1 MSLAAKL
8 PWTHRFAG
16 GYPGLSSQPLPTD
29 ADAIDYL
36 SRMAT
41 TDGAGVETGVAVAV
55 DAFFRDAKDSGV
67 LSSIRSSCILA
78 GARTLAG
85 ALVPLKNEGP
95 ELWAEQTPTINDAAD
110 GSAAE
115 WNASTLTMSNTAPT
129 TSIIRPRFDFN
140 VGFENGKQ
148 YRLSG
153 RLSGDLASIRNS
165 VFRMGNTGTS
175 IAFDPSSGLFDA
187 IGTASGGI
195 LPLLFTF
202 DGSLGPFSVTIESL
216 SIREVIDDP
225 VNSPV
230 GNGFVSGDYS
240 RTAGLKGDG
249 TSYIDSERATNAD
262 PTSSMH
268 LAVYPTAIGT
278 TTLRAAGSYA
288 PAESD
293 EVLIMSGDVRC
304 RTRDTV
310 SNVTVLADAIYGVSR
325 SSSTEWYARGG
336 QSNFAGTTG
345 VAASANSR
353 NMFIFAYNNDGSPF
367 GIANATLAFYSIG
380 TSLGTDPAVGLADL
394 DTAVTNLM
402 ADITFFF
409 NTGLNP
415 ADYDTET
422 VRYVNA
428 GYAAG
433 GTLE

>member
-8 PWTHRFAG
+8 PYSHPYANGFGYG
-16 GYPGLSSQPLPTD
+16 GTNVPTD
-29 ADAIDYL
+29 TDGLDYL

-41 TDGAGVETGVAVAV
+41 ADGAGLETGIAGAI
-55 DAFFRDAKDSGV
+55 DRFIKACKADNIWD
-67 LSSIRSSCILA
+67 SIRSSCILA
-78 GARTLAG
+78 GARSLNG
-85 ALVPLKNEGP
+85 ALVPIKNEGP
-95 ELWAEQTPTINDAAD
+95 ELWTEQTPTINDAD

-115 WNASTLTMSNTAPT
+115 WNAATLTMSNTSPT
-129 TSIIRPRFDFN
+129 TAIIRPRFDFN

>member
-1 MSLAAKL
+1 LN
-8 PWTHRFAG
+8 
-16 GYPGLSSQPLPTD
+16 
-29 ADAIDYL
+29 
-36 SRMAT
+36 
-41 TDGAGVETGVAVAV
+41 
-55 DAFFRDAKDSGV
+55 
-67 LSSIRSSCILA
+67 
-78 GARTLAG
+78 G
-85 ALVPLKNEGP
+85 ALVPIKNEGP
-95 ELWAEQTPTINDAAD
+95 ELWTEQTPTINDAD

-115 WNASTLTMSNTAPT
+115 WNAATLTMSNTSPT
-129 TSIIRPRFDFN
+129 TAIIRPRFDFN